1 MEPVEGGIVM
11 FGDTLDLAENK
22 LLLLYIFNKIKF
34 PISNIQVTQIV
45 LENNFM
51 NYFTLQQYISD
62 LMNANFLNH
71 TEEQGK
77 QRLLITEKGTKVLS
91 MFDNRIPSSKKDIL
105 DDYLKKK
112 LDNIKKE
119 VTVSAD
125 YTIEKSNSFM
135 VTLKVSEND
144 IDLINL
150 KLNVPSNKQA
160 RELCAKW
167 KNSSSDLYNN
177 IMQLLIKD

>member
-1 MEPVEGGIVM
+1 M

-22 LLLLYIFNKIKF
+22 LLLLYIFSKIKF
-34 PISNIQVTQIV
+34 PISNIQITQII

-62 LMNANFLNH
+62 LLSANFLNH

-77 QRLLITEKGTKVLS
+77 QRLLITDKGSKVLS
-91 MFDNRIPSSKKDIL
+91 MFENRIPSMKKDAL

-125 YTIEKSNSFM
+125 YTIEKGNSFA
-135 VTLKVSEND
+135 VTLKVSENEV
-144 IDLINL
+144 DLINL
-150 KLNVPSNKQA
+150 KLSVASNKQA
-160 RELCAKW
+160 RALCDKW
-167 KNSSSDLYNN
+167 KNNSSDIYNS